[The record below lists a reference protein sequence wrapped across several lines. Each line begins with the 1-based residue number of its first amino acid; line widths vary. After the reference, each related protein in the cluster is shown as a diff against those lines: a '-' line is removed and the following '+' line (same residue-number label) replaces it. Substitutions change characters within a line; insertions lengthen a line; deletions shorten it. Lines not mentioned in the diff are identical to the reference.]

1 MNTTTITQVNI
12 TPYNKAEDKQ
22 WMTMQFIM
30 TTCDAFAISSLLKL
44 HSKSKIGIFKK
55 YPQMKIDMQELTT
68 RKFTFEELK
77 NFDITYPYQIIEQ
90 LDIEVDDNY
99 KNLTEFA

>member
-1 MNTTTITQVNI
+1 MSTCTITQVNI

-22 WMTMQFIM
+22 WITMQFIM
-30 TTCDAFAISSLLKL
+30 STYDAFAISRMLKL
-44 HSKSKIGIFKK
+44 HSKKKSGIFEK
-55 YPQMKIDMQELTT
+55 YPQMNIDMQELTT

-77 NFDITYPYQIIEQ
+77 NFDISYPCDVMKQ
-90 LDIEVDDNY
+90 LNMEVDVNL